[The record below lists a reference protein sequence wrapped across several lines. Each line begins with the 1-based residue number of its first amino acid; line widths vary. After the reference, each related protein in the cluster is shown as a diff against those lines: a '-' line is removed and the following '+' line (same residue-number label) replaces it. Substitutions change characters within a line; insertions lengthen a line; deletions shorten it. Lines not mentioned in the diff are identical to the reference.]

1 MERQLGL
8 SAKSDV
14 QVGASSYLR
23 FRVVGAMF
31 AVAVRAVIKN
41 SALQAPMIHP

>member
-1 MERQLGL
+1 MDWRRGL
-8 SAKSDV
+8 SAKRDA
-14 QVGASSYLR
+14 QVDACSYLR
-23 FRVVGAMF
+23 FRVVGAIC